1 MYYFCF
7 AVLYIVI
14 FLFGAAIGSFLNV
27 CIYRLP
33 KDESLTKK
41 NSHCMTCGSFIK
53 KRDLI
58 PIFSW
63 IMLRGKCR
71 SCGEKIAFRY
81 PLVEILNAVLYVLV
95 FAYFGI
101 LEAPLRAAIC
111 CLTFSALIVVFFMDL
126 DTQLIS
132 MYVVGFIGL
141 MGLLKMVLDMI
152 SGDGTV
158 LSHALG
164 AAIGF
169 IPLMVISVATDER
182 AMGRGDAYLMLASGF
197 YLGVKT
203 VIPAIFIGLITGSI
217 FGLIRKVRT
226 GNSQFAFGPYLAF
239 GVASAVFIG
248 EPIADWY
255 LGVCGF

>member
-7 AVLYIVI
+7 TVLYIVI

-33 KDESLTKK
+33 KEESLTKK
-41 NSHCMTCGSFIK
+41 NSHCMTCGAFIK

-71 SCGEKIAFRY
+71 SCGERITARY
-81 PLVEILNAVLYVLV
+81 PLVESLNAVLYVIV
-95 FAYFGI
+95 FAWFGI
-101 LEAPLRAAIC
+101 LEAPLQAAIC
-111 CLTFSALIVVFFMDL
+111 CLTFSALVVVFFMDL

-132 MYVVGFIGL
+132 MYAVGFIGL
-141 MGLLKMVLDMI
+141 MGLMQMI
-152 SGDGTV
+152 LEIVSGEGTV

-164 AAIGF
+164 TVVGF
-169 IPLMVISVATDER
+169 VPLMVISIATGER
-182 AMGRGDAYLMLASGF
+182 AMGRGDAYLMLAGGF
-197 YLGVKT
+197 YLGVKA
-203 VIPAIFIGLITGSI
+203 VVPAIFIGLITGSI
-217 FGLIRKVRT
+217 FGLIRKART
-226 GNSQFAFGPYLAF
+226 GDSQFAFGPYLSI
-239 GVASAVFIG
+239 GIASAVFVG